1 MSSILYQG
9 EVYLIYTLWDKLLCV
24 TCGGSLVFLWVLY
37 AFLCNKVCTLPAA
50 GWWFL
55 LGTLIHLYVM
65 EFVHYLWQFS
75 SFLWKLHTILYD
87 KTKSVF

>member
-37 AFLCNKVCTLPAA
+37 ALLCNKVCTLPAA

-55 LGTLIHLYVM
+55 LGKLY
-65 EFVHYLWQFS
+65 
-75 SFLWKLHTILYD
+75 TILYD
-87 KTKSVF
+87 KKSLFLEAAQSMVLSVYYCFLY